1 MISFAL
7 IGQPNCGKST
17 LFNQVAGYKADTGNF
32 SGTTV
37 TYTESKVKISGKVI
51 SLVDL
56 PGTYTLA
63 GTNPAER
70 EVFNYLSTHSVDLI
84 ITVIDASRLSHGL
97 ELVIEVLELEQPVI
111 LALNMM
117 DEARRLGIEVDI
129 PELEKQL
136 GVPVMPLVASKGQ
149 GVKQLFTKA
158 MLQVEQ
164 GLLASRLIY
173 SKDLETYISEISKII
188 READHSLK
196 SEAIAIK
203 LLENDPFYTEKYG
216 NKPEISRTINNY
228 LETIEKNRGQKARWA
243 ISGERHAI
251 SSQIA
256 QTVSF
261 QGKINVSWR
270 DKLDDVLLD
279 PVWGYFFLILVLYL
293 FFQSVYHFGSFL
305 EGPLLSVFE
314 MLENQITILLGQG
327 TLFSELAKGL
337 VQGIAGGAAI
347 VLPYLIPF
355 LLGLG
360 LLEDIGYLPRVAFL
374 MDTLMHQIGLH
385 GKAIVPFILGYGCNV
400 PAIMSTR
407 ILEEPRDRFLSAA
420 LSTMIPCAARLSVVF
435 GMVAF
440 YLGPNL
446 ALAIYLF
453 NILVIAITAKILTKM
468 TPKDSPGLILEM
480 PVYRIPTLRTLSSK
494 VWFRIR
500 EFIIDAWPV
509 LIIGSIFLAL
519 INYLHWTEFFN
530 LVFYPISWLLGL
542 PKEVG
547 VPLIFGILRKELS
560 LIMLRQALNA
570 QNLSIVL
577 TSVQMITF
585 SVFVV
590 FYVPCLATLVVLK
603 KELGTKN
610 MLLITLMTLIIATLG
625 ALFARGISMIFL

>member
-37 TYTESKVKISGKVI
+37 TYTESRVKISGKTI

-70 EVFNYLSTHSVDLI
+70 EVFNYISTHNVDLI

-97 ELVIEVLELEQPVI
+97 ELVIEVLELEHPVVV
-111 LALNMM
+111 ALNMM
-117 DEARRLGIEVDI
+117 DEARRLGIDVNI

-149 GVKQLFTKA
+149 GVKQLFLKA
-158 MLQVEQ
+158 LALNESESK
-164 GLLASRLIY
+164 ASRLPY
-173 SKDLETYISEISKII
+173 SKDLENSIHEISKSILD
-188 READHSLK
+188 EDHCLRA
-196 SEAIAIK
+196 EAIAIK
-203 LLENDPFYTEKYG
+203 LLENDPAYTEKYSN
-216 NKPEISRTINNY
+216 NKEITRSIKNY
-228 LETIEKNRGQKARWA
+228 REMIKKNRGQDAMWA

-256 QTVSF
+256 YDVVT
-261 QGKINVSWR
+261 QGKTNLTWR
-270 DKLDDVLLD
+270 DKLDDILLD
-279 PVWGYFFLILVLYL
+279 PVWGYLFLILILFL
-293 FFQSVYHFGSFL
+293 FFQAVYQVGNFL
-305 EGPLLSVFE
+305 EGPLLHIFE
-314 MLENQITILLGQG
+314 LLENQVTLLLGQG
-327 TLFSELAKGL
+327 TLMAELVKGL
-337 VQGIAGGAAI
+337 VQGVAGGAAI
-347 VLPYLIPF
+347 VLPYLVPF

-374 MDTLMHQIGLH
+374 MDSLMHHLGLH

-453 NILVIAITAKILTKM
+453 NILVIALTAKILTKM

-480 PVYRIPTLRTLSSK
+480 PVYRIPTFRTLSSK

-500 EFIIDAWPV
+500 EFIVDAWPV
-509 LIIGSIFLAL
+509 LIIGSVFLAL
-519 INYLHWTEFFN
+519 INYLNWTNFFN
-530 LVFYPISWLLGL
+530 VIFYPLSWALGL

-603 KELGTKN
+603 KELGTKT
-610 MLLITLMTLIIATLG
+610 MLLITLMTLVIATLA
-625 ALFARGISMIFL
+625 ALFARGIAMVFL

>member
-1 MISFAL
+1 M
-7 IGQPNCGKST
+7 
-17 LFNQVAGYKADTGNF
+17 
-32 SGTTV
+32 
-37 TYTESKVKISGKVI
+37 
-51 SLVDL
+51 
-56 PGTYTLA
+56 
-63 GTNPAER
+63 
-70 EVFNYLSTHSVDLI
+70 
-84 ITVIDASRLSHGL
+84 
-97 ELVIEVLELEQPVI
+97 
-111 LALNMM
+111 
-117 DEARRLGIEVDI
+117 
-129 PELEKQL
+129 
-136 GVPVMPLVASKGQ
+136 
-149 GVKQLFTKA
+149 
-158 MLQVEQ
+158 
-164 GLLASRLIY
+164 Y
-173 SKDLETYISEISKII
+173 SKDLEICISEISKII
-188 READHSLK
+188 HEADHSLK
-196 SEAIAIK
+196 AEAIAIK

-256 QTVSF
+256 QAVSI

-327 TLFSELAKGL
+327 TLISELAKGL

-468 TPKDSPGLILEM
+468 SPKDSPGLILEM

-519 INYLHWTEFFN
+519 INYLHWAEFFN

-603 KELGTKN
+603 KRIGYKKHAFNYLDDYNNCYPGSPVCKRN
-610 MLLITLMTLIIATLG
+610 FYDILIRVYEKI
-625 ALFARGISMIFL
+625 

>member
-37 TYTESKVKISGKVI
+37 TYTESKVKISGKTI

-70 EVFNYLSTHSVDLI
+70 EVFNYISTHNVDLI

-97 ELVIEVLELEQPVI
+97 ELVIEVLELEHPVI
-111 LALNMM
+111 VALNMM
-117 DEARRLGIEVDI
+117 DEARRLGIEVNI

-149 GVKQLFTKA
+149 GVKQLFLKA
-158 MLQVEQ
+158 LSLSNSEFK
-164 GLLASRLIY
+164 ASRLPY
-173 SKDLETYISEISKII
+173 SKDLEVSIHEISKII
-188 READHSLK
+188 SDEDHCLK
-196 SEAIAIK
+196 AEAIAIK
-203 LLENDPFYTEKYG
+203 LLENDPAYADKYSENEK
-216 NKPEISRTINNY
+216 ISRSIKNY
-228 LETIEKNRGQKARWA
+228 RDRLEKDRGQDAMWA

-256 QTVSF
+256 HDVVT
-261 QGKINVSWR
+261 QGKTKLNWR
-270 DKLDDVLLD
+270 DKLDDILLD
-279 PVWGYFFLILVLYL
+279 PIWGYAFLILVLFL
-293 FFQSVYHFGSFL
+293 FFQAVYQVGSFL
-305 EGPLLSVFE
+305 EGPLLNVFE
-314 MLENQITILLGQG
+314 LLENQVTLHLGQG
-327 TLFSELAKGL
+327 TLIAELVKGL
-337 VQGIAGGAAI
+337 VQGVAGGAAI
-347 VLPYLIPF
+347 VLPYLVPF

-374 MDTLMHQIGLH
+374 MDSLMHHLGLH

-453 NILVIAITAKILTKM
+453 NILVIAVTAKILTKM

-480 PVYRIPTLRTLSSK
+480 PVYRIPTFRTLSSK

-500 EFIIDAWPV
+500 EFIVDAWPV

-519 INYLHWTEFFN
+519 INYLNWANFFN
-530 LVFYPISWLLGL
+530 VVFYPLSWVLGL

-610 MLLITLMTLIIATLG
+610 MLLITLMTLIIATLA
-625 ALFARGISMIFL
+625 ALFARGIAVVFL